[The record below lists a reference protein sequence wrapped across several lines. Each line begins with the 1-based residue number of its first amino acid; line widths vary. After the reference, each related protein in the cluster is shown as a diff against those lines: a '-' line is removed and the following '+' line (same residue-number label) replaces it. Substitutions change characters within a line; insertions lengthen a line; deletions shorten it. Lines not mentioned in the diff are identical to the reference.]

1 MNDGS
6 RPGAFGFLQDAL
18 AILFT
23 RRMLWPA
30 VALTVLL
37 TVSNIVILQNKPA
50 PGTMPATFVIAA
62 LVRVLGLVALTVA
75 ILRTLSDSPRSAWR
89 PDGAF
94 WLYGLTLLVTMV
106 AGGAA
111 GVAIAGEDN
120 VIGEFLV
127 SLAVAAVTAPL
138 TAWIV
143 AIAVEKPL
151 AWRPGPWLR
160 RFGHWLPWLL
170 LWTLLVVAPAGEVH
184 GALDRWLVAGA
195 GDWFW
200 PVALFDGPFSA
211 AMALLGLALASTA
224 YRRVAGAGR

>member
-1 MNDGS
+1 MNGGS
-6 RPGAFGFLQDAL
+6 RRGALGFLHEAL

-23 RRMLWPA
+23 RRMLLPA

-37 TVSNIVILQNKPA
+37 TASNIVILLNKPA
-50 PGTMPATFVIAA
+50 SGTMSATFVIAA
-62 LVRVLGLVALTVA
+62 LVRVLGLIALTVA
-75 ILRTLSDSPRSAWR
+75 ILRTLNESPRPAWR
-89 PDGAF
+89 QDGAF
-94 WLYGLTLLVTMV
+94 WLYGLTLLATMV
-106 AGGAA
+106 AGGLA

-120 VIGEFLV
+120 PIGEFLV
-127 SLAVAAVTAPL
+127 GLAVAAVTAPL

-160 RFGHWLPWLL
+160 RFGLWLPWLL

-211 AMALLGLALASTA
+211 AMALLGLGLASAA
-224 YRRVAGAGR
+224 YRRVARA

>member
-1 MNDGS
+1 MA
-6 RPGAFGFLQDAL
+6 AFIFLREA
-18 AILFT
+18 AASLFT
-23 RRMLWPA
+23 RRLLWPA
-30 VALTVLL
+30 VVLAVLL
-37 TVSNIVILQNKPA
+37 TVSNIVILLNKPA
-50 PGTMPATFVIAA
+50 PGAMSWPFAAAA
-62 LVRVLGLVALTVA
+62 LVRVLGIVALTVA
-75 ILRTLSDSPRSAWR
+75 ILRILNDSPRPAWR

-94 WLYGLTLLVTMV
+94 WLYGLVLLATMI
-106 AGGAA
+106 AGGVA

-120 VIGEFLV
+120 PVGEFLV
-127 SLAVAAVTAPL
+127 GLAVAAVTAPL
-138 TAWIV
+138 SAWMV

-160 RFGHWLPWLL
+160 RFGLWLPWLL
-170 LWTLLVVAPAGEVH
+170 LWTLLLVAPAGELH

-224 YRRVAGAGR
+224 YRRVARS